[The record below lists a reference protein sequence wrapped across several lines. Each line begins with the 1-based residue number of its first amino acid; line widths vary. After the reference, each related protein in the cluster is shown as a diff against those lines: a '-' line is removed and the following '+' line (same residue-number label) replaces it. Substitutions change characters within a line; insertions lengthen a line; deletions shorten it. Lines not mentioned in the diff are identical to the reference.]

1 MSLTGKR
8 QVEQDY
14 SSLTGVSVLLVEDTW
29 HIAKAL
35 KSELE
40 QVGMEVSGPA
50 ATTMAA
56 RCLIAEQMPRLAV
69 VDINLKRELASG
81 LIEELH
87 HQGVSVVVVSGYGV
101 PPISAEKAAVVLQKP
116 VCGPELLSALCGVL
130 AQTRHCNDGPAGLGY

>member
-1 MSLTGKR
+1 VSFTSKP
-8 QVEQDY
+8 QVKQDY
-14 SSLTGVSVLLVEDTW
+14 SSLTGVRVLLVEDTW

-69 VDINLKRELASG
+69 VDVNLKRELACG

-87 HQGVSVVVVSGYGV
+87 HQGVSVVVVSGYGL
-101 PPISAEKAAVVLQKP
+101 PPISSEKTTVVLQKP
-116 VCGPELLSALCGVL
+116 VRGPELLSALCGVL
-130 AQTRHCNDGPAGLGY
+130 AQTRHCNDGPAGRGY